1 MKILVVENFLPVSE
15 RLLSLL
21 AQSGRYVGIACA
33 VSSMLPE
40 LIELH
45 QPAALLM
52 DVRLDGGNGFELLMG
67 LRSRGFTRPVVMLSA
82 SNDAQYPLHAEAMG
96 ANAFLSKTSQ
106 FDKIIPTLNRLLMIE
121 IPTKP

>member
-21 AQSGRYVGIACA
+21 AQSGRYIGIACV
-33 VSSMLPE
+33 VSAALPE
-40 LIELH
+40 LIQIH

-67 LRSRGFTRPVVMLSA
+67 LRSRGFTRPVIMLSA
-82 SNDAQYPLHAEAMG
+82 SNDAHYPLHAEAIG
-96 ANAFLSKTSQ
+96 ANAFLCKTSQ
-106 FDKIIPTLNRLLMIE
+106 FEKIIPTLNRLLMIE
-121 IPTKP
+121 IPPTP